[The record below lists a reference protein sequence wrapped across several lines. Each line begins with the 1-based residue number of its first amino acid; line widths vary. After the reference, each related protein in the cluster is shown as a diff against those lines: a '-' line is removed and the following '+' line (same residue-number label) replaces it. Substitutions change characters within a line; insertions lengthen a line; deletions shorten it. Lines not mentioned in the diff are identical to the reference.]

1 MIIIFIH
8 AYRKGVL
15 LYANIY
21 EKCSINKI
29 CIKRGSELYDLSKS
43 MCLTDES

>member
-21 EKCSINKI
+21 EKCSI
-29 CIKRGSELYDLSKS
+29 KRGSELYDLGKS
-43 MCLTDES
+43 MSLTVKS